1 MANQRNENQI
11 GKRLWQMLGASLV
24 LGFVIQ
30 RVLTART
37 EWLSKPDGEGEA
49 DHLTVYLNDHL
60 AGSVA
65 AVELLMA
72 LERTHADIEPA
83 LAALRAD
90 VEQDQKDLRALMDRL
105 NIAES
110 GVRKIGGWLAEKAAQ
125 LKMQIDDRSSGA
137 LRLFESLEALS
148 LGIEGK
154 LALWRALKAAA
165 DLFPDLECSD
175 YERLMKRAI
184 EQRSRAEALRLNA
197 AITALRPK
205 D

>member
-1 MANQRNENQI
+1 MANQRKENQI
-11 GKRLWQMLGASLV
+11 GERLRQMLGVSLI
-24 LGFVIQ
+24 LGFVIR
-30 RVLTART
+30 RVLAARSGRM
-37 EWLSKPDGEGEA
+37 SKSDRDGES
-49 DHLTVYLNDHL
+49 DHLAVYLNDHL
-60 AGSVA
+60 AGSVV

-72 LERTHADIEPA
+72 LEKTHASIEPD
-83 LAALRAD
+83 LATLRAEI
-90 VEQDQKDLRALMDRL
+90 EQDQAELKTLMNRL

-110 GVRKIGGWLAEKAAQ
+110 GGRKIGGWLAEKMTQ
-125 LKMQIDDRSSGA
+125 LKMQIDDRSDGA

-154 LALWRALKAAA
+154 LALWRALKAVA
-165 DLFPDLECSD
+165 DLSSYLERSD

-197 AITALRPK
+197 AIAALRPK

>member
-1 MANQRNENQI
+1 MANQQKENQI
-11 GKRLWQMLGASLV
+11 AKQLWQMLGASLV

-30 RVLTART
+30 RILAAR
-37 EWLSKPDGEGEA
+37 LSKSDRESEL
-49 DHLTVYLNDHL
+49 DHLAVYLNDHL

-72 LERTHADIEPA
+72 LEKTHPDIETA
-83 LAALRAD
+83 LAALRAE
-90 VEQDQKDLRALMDRL
+90 VEQDQAELKALMDRR

-110 GVRKIGGWLAEKAAQ
+110 GVRKIGAWLAEKATQ
-125 LKMQIDDRSSGA
+125 LKMQIDDRSDGT
-137 LRLFESLEALS
+137 LRLFESLEFLS

-154 LALWRALKAAA
+154 LALWQTLKAVA
-165 DLFPDLECSD
+165 DLFPDLECFD

-184 EQRSRAEALRLNA
+184 EQRSRVEALRLNA
-197 AITALRPK
+197 AIAALRPN

>member
-1 MANQRNENQI
+1 MANQQNENQI

-24 LGFVIQ
+24 LGFVIR
-30 RVLTART
+30 RVLAARSGRM
-37 EWLSKPDGEGEA
+37 SKSDREGES
-49 DHLTVYLNDHL
+49 DHLAVYLNDHL
-60 AGSVA
+60 AGSVV

-72 LERTHADIEPA
+72 LEKTHASIEPD
-83 LAALRAD
+83 LATLRAEI
-90 VEQDQKDLRALMDRL
+90 EQDQAELKALMNRL

-110 GVRKIGGWLAEKAAQ
+110 GGRKIGGWLAEKVTQ
-125 LKMQIDDRSSGA
+125 LKMQIDDRSDGA

-154 LALWRALKAAA
+154 LALWRALKAVA
-165 DLFPDLECSD
+165 DLSPDLERSD

-197 AITALRPK
+197 AIAAIRPK